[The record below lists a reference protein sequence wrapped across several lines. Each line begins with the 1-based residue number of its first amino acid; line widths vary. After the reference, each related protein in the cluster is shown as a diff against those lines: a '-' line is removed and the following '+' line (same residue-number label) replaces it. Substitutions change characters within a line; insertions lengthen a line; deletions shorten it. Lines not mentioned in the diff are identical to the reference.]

1 MALIGNPMDF
11 DRIRQK
17 YESLVYPRGR
27 TQDNYFNN
35 VRSNAMGLLG
45 NQGQVNPLTGQP
57 VNMSAL
63 TSGGFNMVSQDAT
76 APGQQVQFRVNPVT
90 GATEAVIPE
99 YMGGFRTDQQ
109 DYFPDTGGFEN
120 IYDAGLGEIDP
131 TTGRPKPDPIIDP
144 GPGVGNVLVASRPG
158 DGGMGGYYGYQNRD
172 GVGVNPVTHEVIND
186 IAYRINT
193 VTGEVEMLDGIDETI
208 AKALNTYA
216 TNPLSVVGLLNSITG
231 KTYHEKMSD
240 LKDLNE
246 DAYNAVAA
254 DVREQYAATQ
264 YEEKEAPYNVVEE
277 VVGFIQGLLAP
288 DDKDDPK
295 GDGPTDPGPGVEG
308 AGIDGTGGPDS
319 QYGGDGPASGPDTS
333 GSSND
338 GVGGGAGPQ
347 GGTGSPGDGQG
358 SSGPTGPGGGIGGP
372 PGGPGSGRGRFR

>member
-120 IYDAGLGEIDP
+120 I
-131 TTGRPKPDPIIDP
+131 
-144 GPGVGNVLVASRPG
+144 
-158 DGGMGGYYGYQNRD
+158 
-172 GVGVNPVTHEVIND
+172 
-186 IAYRINT
+186 
-193 VTGEVEMLDGIDETI
+193 
-208 AKALNTYA
+208 
-216 TNPLSVVGLLNSITG
+216 
-231 KTYHEKMSD
+231 
-240 LKDLNE
+240 
-246 DAYNAVAA
+246 
-254 DVREQYAATQ
+254 
-264 YEEKEAPYNVVEE
+264 
-277 VVGFIQGLLAP
+277 
-288 DDKDDPK
+288 
-295 GDGPTDPGPGVEG
+295 
-308 AGIDGTGGPDS
+308 
-319 QYGGDGPASGPDTS
+319 
-333 GSSND
+333 
-338 GVGGGAGPQ
+338 
-347 GGTGSPGDGQG
+347 
-358 SSGPTGPGGGIGGP
+358 
-372 PGGPGSGRGRFR
+372 